1 MIRIALALA
10 ALIAA
15 TSASAAP
22 CRDDHGRFIKC
33 PVVESHHP
41 VCRIGKRCGNSCI
54 SKDKVCHKP

>member
-1 MIRIALALA
+1 MIRIAFALA

-22 CRDDHGRFIKC
+22 CRDAHGRFITC
-33 PVVESHHP
+33 PVVETHHP
-41 VCRIGKRCGNSCI
+41 NCKVGKPCGGSCI